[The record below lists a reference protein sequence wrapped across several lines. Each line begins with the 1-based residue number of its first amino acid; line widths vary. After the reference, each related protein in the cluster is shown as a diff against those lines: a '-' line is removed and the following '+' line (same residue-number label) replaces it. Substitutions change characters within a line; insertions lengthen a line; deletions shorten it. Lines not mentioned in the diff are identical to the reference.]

1 LNFKK
6 AFHTSINAI
15 ILYHK
20 NNNITDY
27 TQRLFMKTIVPKISS
42 SLSKMWN
49 KVLTLNN
56 SLFPALK
63 EELRLEEL
71 SHKEQKLISIL
82 DFAQI
87 EKNITVVSIT
97 NTPKDRE
104 EIARAFIAKSV
115 YNFQT
120 TRDLIDR
127 LHCDRV
133 LRIVCGWRY
142 KNDIPSESK
151 FSRVFKELSEM
162 QIAQKAHEQFVKEY
176 LSDKTFFYNAIDSTK
191 IPLRQ
196 KPVKIKK
203 EKPKLKKRGR
213 PKKGEIRE
221 PIRPTILE
229 QQQEMQS
236 VEEKLTLVS
245 TDCGV
250 GIKQNSKGNREIWI
264 GAKLH
269 ISAVD
274 GDIPITAFYS
284 GANVHDSSVALPLMQ
299 ETSKRVNYLYDLQD
313 AGYDADIIREFSTTL
328 GHRPIIDTNPK
339 NSKELKAKIELI
351 EHENKTFKY
360 LNWHLNCDEQHYKQR
375 SMVERVNKYLKDD
388 FGCDKIYYQ
397 GATKVAS
404 VLAFGILS
412 ICIHKSLQLVT

>member
-1 LNFKK
+1 
-6 AFHTSINAI
+6 
-15 ILYHK
+15 
-20 NNNITDY
+20 
-27 TQRLFMKTIVPKISS
+27 MKTIVPKISS

-313 AGYDADIIREFSTTL
+313 AGYDADIIREFSTAL
-328 GHRPIIDTNPK
+328 GHRPIIDINPK
-339 NSKELKAKIELI
+339 NSKELKVKIEVQ
-351 EHENKTFKY
+351 K
-360 LNWHLNCDEQHYKQR
+360 DEQKKFEMLSLVQSSDTHHYNQR
-375 SMVERVNKYLKDD
+375 SMVERVNKYLKED
-388 FGCDKIYYQ
+388 FGCNTIYYQ

-412 ICIHKSLQLVT
+412 VCIHQSLKLVT

>member
-1 LNFKK
+1 
-6 AFHTSINAI
+6 
-15 ILYHK
+15 
-20 NNNITDY
+20 
-27 TQRLFMKTIVPKISS
+27 MKTIVPKISS

-162 QIAQKAHEQFVKEY
+162 QIAQKTHEQFVKEY

>member
-1 LNFKK
+1 
-6 AFHTSINAI
+6 
-15 ILYHK
+15 
-20 NNNITDY
+20 
-27 TQRLFMKTIVPKISS
+27 MKTIVPKISS

-274 GDIPITAFYS
+274 GDIPLTAFYS